1 MIPRRFSIAVIVTL
15 SHILKILLQVAEV
28 LWCFSTF
35 TCRFNYGICNK
46 WTPRYKELI
55 KRHIFYHLIL
65 HISSWFDTQNHF
77 YLKYPVY
84 ENQWSLAKHR
94 VSILHS
100 IYPTWFILEL
110 NLHTLDIDG
119 SLRKVWFSTDLF
131 KHTTTHHLTVKR
143 KWHGD
148 VESFKELI
156 ALNKNQIMNWFSHSN
171 PFLFHDMCVY
181 VLP

>member
-1 MIPRRFSIAVIVTL
+1 M
-15 SHILKILLQVAEV
+15 QVAKV